1 MQAWPLAHCYLCLLG
16 SDVLAMRTAAL
27 APRVAELLTVFLT
40 AALWLGETRSG
51 PKDINPSLHVLKDAL
66 LGFFEKIK
74 RKLSLRAL
82 IMHLLSDLHIQKNIF
97 KSLSQMAAW
106 SKQKYFC
113 FLLLG
118 FLAELFSCKANIM
131 PAETIWCGYGRCRVW
146 HCII

>member
-1 MQAWPLAHCYLCLLG
+1 M
-16 SDVLAMRTAAL
+16 LAMRTAAL

-97 KSLSQMAAW
+97 KSLSQMAA
-106 SKQKYFC
+106 
-113 FLLLG
+113 
-118 FLAELFSCKANIM
+118 
-131 PAETIWCGYGRCRVW
+131 
-146 HCII
+146 